1 MQATILRCRHLLN
14 SEVSDLDRLKKLFE
28 NFSGADC
35 ALITSDINR
44 RYFTGMKSSAGTV
57 LVFPDKAYL
66 LIDFRYIEKARETVS
81 DAEVIEQ
88 KKLYPQIM
96 ELVKRHGAKT
106 MAIESETM
114 TVRELNAYRH
124 FFRELDIDDS
134 DALSNAINAMR
145 SVKDEEELLCIR
157 KAQEIAEKAYGELLN
172 FLRAGVTERQAAL
185 ELNRLMFEYGAEDI
199 SFDTIVLSG
208 ANTSMP
214 HGVPSDKPMTDGEFV
229 LMDFGAVWNGYHS
242 DMTRT
247 VCIGKPTDEMERV
260 YNIVLEAQLAA
271 IEAARPGI
279 TGCELDGIAR
289 KIIEN
294 SGYGECFGHS
304 LGHGVG
310 LEIHE
315 KPNASP
321 NYAAVLK
328 KGEIITVEPG
338 IYIAG
343 KFGVRIEDF
352 VILTENGCDNLTK
365 CAKNIIYL

>member
-1 MQATILRCRHLLN
+1 MN
-14 SEVSDLDRLKKLFE
+14 RLKRLFDYFE
-28 NFSGADC
+28 TADC

-44 RYFTGMKSSAGTV
+44 RYFTGMKSSAGV
-57 LVFPDKAYL
+57 ILAFPEKAYL
-66 LIDFRYIEKARETVS
+66 LIDFRYIEKARECVT

-88 KKLYPQIM
+88 KKLYPQLT
-96 ELVKRHGAKT
+96 ELLDRHGAKT
-106 MAIESETM
+106 MAIESEKL

-124 FFRELDIDDS
+124 FFKNIEIDDQDS
-134 DALSNAINAMR
+134 LSNAINEMR
-145 SVKDEEELLCIR
+145 MIKDENELFCIR
-157 KAQEIAEKAYGELLN
+157 KAQSIAEKAFDELLE
-172 FLRAGVTERQAAL
+172 FIHPGVTEREAAL
-185 ELNRLMFEYGAEDI
+185 ELNRLMFHYGAEEL
-199 SFDTIVLSG
+199 SFDTIILSG

-214 HGVPSDKPMTDGEFV
+214 HGVPSDKPICSGEFV

-247 VCIGKPTDEMERV
+247 VCVGKPTEEMKKI
-260 YNIVLEAQLAA
+260 YNIVLEAQLAGLK
-271 IEAARPGI
+271 AARPGI
-279 TGCELDGIAR
+279 TGSELDMISR
-289 KIIEN
+289 DIIEKA
-294 SGYGECFGHS
+294 GFGDCFGHS

-321 NYAAVLK
+321 GYKLSLK
-328 KGEIITVEPG
+328 KGEIVTIEPG